1 MQFELKRLQREVG
14 ITFIYVTHDQEEA
27 LTMSDRIAVMNH
39 GKVLQVDDS
48 TTLYD
53 RPSTRFVASFIGTSN
68 FLTGQV
74 TMASGGTADVE
85 VPMVGTVRASGVE
98 DVRVG
103 SQVILMIRP
112 ERLRLSAPTPGDNNA
127 RGRIE
132 DIVFVGNDVL
142 YLIRLG
148 DSSIVTVR
156 GQNQGPEARMT
167 VRVGEDIDV
176 SWPSEATTLVAG

>member
-74 TMASGGTADVE
+74 TMASGG
-85 VPMVGTVRASGVE
+85 
-98 DVRVG
+98 
-103 SQVILMIRP
+103 RP
-112 ERLRLSAPTPGDNNA
+112 TSRSRRWEPCGHA
-127 RGRIE
+127 
-132 DIVFVGNDVL
+132 VL
-142 YLIRLG
+142 K
-148 DSSIVTVR
+148 T
-156 GQNQGPEARMT
+156 
-167 VRVGEDIDV
+167 
-176 SWPSEATTLVAG
+176 SESDRR